1 MHIRSTDAQAYA
13 ASTLQE
19 LGDARARAKAEAT
32 RKEKLALRRLAQ
44 NAENPE
50 FGIQGPSEEDEQ
62 DNEEGPQEEAG
73 PGDHEHSGG
82 SLNAKA

>member
-1 MHIRSTDAQAYA
+1 VHIAHTDAQALA

-19 LGDARARAKAEAT
+19 VIEARARAKAEAT
-32 RKEKLALRRLAQ
+32 RRERLALSRMAQ

-50 FGIQGPSEEDEQ
+50 FAVKGPSEDA
-62 DNEEGPQEEAG
+62 EEEEPEKDAQE
-73 PGDHEHSGG
+73 PSGG

>member
-1 MHIRSTDAQAYA
+1 MHIGPTDAQAFA

-19 LGDARARAKAEAT
+19 VVDARARAKTEAT
-32 RKEKLALRRLAQ
+32 RRERFALNHLAQ

-50 FGIQGPSEEDEQ
+50 LAVQGAFENEDE
-62 DNEEGPQEEAG
+62 EGERREPNQG
-73 PGDHEHSGG
+73 GGDHSGG

>member
-1 MHIRSTDAQAYA
+1 MHIGSTDAQAYA

-50 FGIQGPSEEDEQ
+50 FGIQGLSEEEEQ
-62 DNEEGPQEEAG
+62 EEEGQQEEAG
-73 PGDHEHSGG
+73 QERHEQSGG